1 MNGIKAKVRITKELF
16 HKDDYYILS
25 AVLVESNRDIKLNQW
40 GGFSLVGS
48 LGYLTVNNTYEMILK
63 EGKVTKYGLNYEV
76 CDVPS
81 LNKKDLGN
89 ISMEEKF
96 AIMKMATTSDRLA
109 HTILQNYPN
118 FIEDV
123 ITKSDEELDSIID
136 LKRLKGVG
144 TVYYNCYKR
153 ILREKYK
160 YIFFI
165 QDSQIKEYDLT
176 IEDAKML
183 FKKWSDA
190 NEIIN
195 NIKKNPYDVLINV
208 CGHSFNKVDTLMK
221 TIRPDLMDSD
231 ERCEAVVLDILRR
244 NEIDSSSRLNGNTC
258 YHVMKDE
265 YNCGHLKNRIVN
277 VCKNSSNIY
286 YDEATKDLSIF
297 STYMK
302 EVNIASYVKTA
313 NINCEELDFNIEDYR
328 TLDNG
333 ITLTDEQLKAVE
345 NFKKYRF
352 SIIEASAG
360 CVDKDTE
367 YFNGTEWKKICDYK
381 DGENV
386 LQFDITNNTATL
398 TKPIRYIKKP
408 CDKMY
413 HFETKYGLDQTLSP
427 EHIVLLDHSTRQGK
441 HTYITMTAEELKTA
455 QENNRFN
462 SVHNKFPTTF
472 NYSGNGIDLT
482 DSEIKIMCAVICD
495 GSFYYNENDYPDRP
509 SYMRCRFHIK
519 KERKKIA
526 LRQLFTESGIWWE
539 EKPSQAKGYSDFYI
553 NAPRREK
560 EFLSYWYN
568 CNHHQLEIICN
579 NILQWDGYI
588 NQTSKGKTRK
598 AFFTNSKLTADFIQF
613 AFTACGYRSSIR
625 IDDRRGKT
633 HIANGKEY
641 EYKSITYELHFSNR
655 ILPSIAAHFDKNTTP
670 TKFETIIP
678 VDGYKY
684 CFQMPSEYLVLRR
697 NNKIFI
703 THNCGKSTSAKAI
716 VEACKKNNLTIT
728 IVAPTGVSALRISET
743 TNHAASTIHLKCL
756 KDREIDTDCLL
767 VDESSMPNLDTW
779 SMLFQ
784 YIANPNIRIVL
795 IGNYE
800 QVPPIGVGTV
810 YADLVKS
817 GVVPVTTFTKVFRY
831 GDSGIAYANTNTR
844 QGIDFFNHDIVKYN
858 GNTLNIMNDWSFIQK
873 DSDKEIAEEVVNQ
886 YRKLIKQGVKK
897 DDIMVLTAYNILEC
911 GSYNLNNIIQAE
923 FNPPIKGEKIFERK
937 ISGYGKI
944 TFRKGD
950 IVINK
955 KNNYS
960 ALPYDSWKQI
970 EESNGVLSED
980 EVETTMIFN
989 GQKGIV
995 VDVLDKIMVVKFDEE
1010 LIVFDKLQVYN
1021 LLLGSVQSLHS
1032 CQGSESKYVICAI
1045 TESQSRLLNKNLL
1058 YVANSRAKVKHINIG
1073 QIKAYQDALKID
1085 GVEQRNTWLLDL
1097 LTVNTLKEIA

>member
-1 MNGIKAKVRITKELF
+1 MSFKIKARITRELF
-16 HKDDYYILS
+16 HRDDYYILACQS
-25 AVLVESNRDIKLNQW
+25 LESNREIKLNQY
-40 GGFSLVGS
+40 GGFTIVGN
-48 LGYLTVNNTYEMILK
+48 LGYLTVDNEYELVVK
-63 EGKVTKYGLNYEV
+63 EGKATKYGINYEV
-76 CDVPS
+76 ADCPS
-81 LNKKDLGN
+81 LAKQELDKL
-89 ISMEEKF
+89 SAEEKF
-96 AIMKMATTSDRLA
+96 SIMKVATSSDRIARNVLTA
-109 HTILQNYPN
+109 YPN
-118 FIEDV
+118 FIDDV
-123 ITKSDEELDSIID
+123 VMKSDEELDKIID
-136 LKRLKGVG
+136 LKNIKGVG
-144 TVYYNCYKR
+144 EVYYKAYKR
-153 ILREKYK
+153 ILRDKFQYFS
-160 YIFFI
+160 YIHREEL
-165 QDSQIKEYDLT
+165 KPYDLS
-176 IEDAKML
+176 IDDAKKIFEKWSNPEESVKRIIENPYFVMIEVCGQS
-183 FKKWSDA
+183 FKK
-190 NEIIN
+190 
-195 NIKKNPYDVLINV
+195 
-208 CGHSFNKVDTLMK
+208 VDGLLK
-221 TIRPDLMDSD
+221 TIRSDLIDSD
-231 ERCEAVVLDILRR
+231 ERCEAVVMDILHR
-244 NEIDSSSRLNGNTC
+244 NEEDSDSRLNGNTC
-258 YHVMKDE
+258 YRIMRDE
-265 YNCGHLKNRIVN
+265 YNCENLKKRIVN
-277 VCKNSSNIY
+277 VCENSPNLY
-286 YDEATKDLSIF
+286 YDKESKDLSLF
-297 STYMK
+297 TTYMK
-302 EVNIASYVKTA
+302 EVNIASYAKSA
-313 NINCEELDFNIEDYR
+313 NKNCVELDFNVEDYR

-345 NFKKYRF
+345 NFKKYNF

-367 YFNGTEWKKICDYK
+367 YFNGTEWKKICDYT

-386 LQFDITNNTATL
+386 LQFDITNNIATL
-398 TKPIRYIKKP
+398 TKPIRYIKEP

-427 EHIVLLDHSTRQGK
+427 EHIILLDHSTRQGN

-455 QENNRFN
+455 QENNQFN
-462 SVHNKFPTTF
+462 SVYNKFPTTF

-482 DSEIKIMCAVICD
+482 DNEIKIMCAVICD

-539 EKPSQAKGYSDFYI
+539 EKLSQAKGYSDFYI

-588 NQTSKGKTRK
+588 NQTLKGKIKKT
-598 AFFTNSKLTADFIQF
+598 FSTNSKLTADFIQF

-641 EYKSITYELHFSNR
+641 KYKSVTYELHFSNR
-655 ILPSIAAHFDKNTTP
+655 TLPSIATHLDKNTTP

-678 VDGYKY
+678 IDGYKY

-743 TNHAASTIHLKCL
+743 TNHPASTIHLKCL
-756 KDREIDTDCLL
+756 RDREINTDCLL
-767 VDESSMPNLDTW
+767 VDEASMPNLDTW

-784 YIANPNIRIVL
+784 CITNPNIRIVL

-800 QVPPIGVGTV
+800 QLPPIGVGTV

-817 GVVPVTTFTKVFRY
+817 GVVPVTSFTKVFRY

-844 QGIDFFNHDIVKYN
+844 QGIDFFNHDVIKHN

-873 DSDKEIAEEVVNQ
+873 DSDEEIAEEIVNQ

-897 DDIMVLTAYNILEC
+897 DDIMVLTAYNVLEC

-923 FNPPIKGEKIFERK
+923 FNPPIKGEKVFERK

-970 EESNGVLSED
+970 EESNGILSED

-989 GQKGIV
+989 GQKGVV
-995 VDVLDKIMVVKFDEE
+995 VDVLDKVMVVKFDEE

-1021 LLLGSVQSLHS
+1021 LLLGTVQSLHS

-1085 GVEQRNTWLLDL
+1085 GVNIRNTWLLDL
-1097 LTVNTLKEIA
+1097 LTENIEEKTA